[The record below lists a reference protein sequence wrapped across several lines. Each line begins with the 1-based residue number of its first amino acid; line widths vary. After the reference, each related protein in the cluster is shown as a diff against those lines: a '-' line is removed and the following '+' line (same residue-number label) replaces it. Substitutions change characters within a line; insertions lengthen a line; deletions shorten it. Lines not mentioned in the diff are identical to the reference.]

1 MFSNVCVIWV
11 TSHPGC
17 PGEFWLMPAVHS
29 SVLSWEVNYMGTVS
43 IADVHVVKLNWF
55 LGSKRKLKSL
65 HIEMT

>member
-1 MFSNVCVIWV
+1 
-11 TSHPGC
+11 
-17 PGEFWLMPAVHS
+17 MPAVHS
-29 SVLSWEVNYMGTVS
+29 SVLSWEVNYTGTVS